1 MPWIIQATPR
11 SQRSIHHFSTGSF
24 KQQKPAVVG
33 SRSAYHSVCAVVRWN
48 VRRIIW
54 ATEPIV
60 INATAEMMPSNTEVS
75 RVDMRHA
82 ACANAVD
89 VVSAETSD
97 ATNTQA
103 SHVAPVKAA
112 DTGTDVTA
120 AKAAKAA
127 AVSSATTTTA
137 APGLRARGKKA
148 AGKHCACQNHHCSS
162 CHDIL
167 H

>member
-11 SQRSIHHFSTGSF
+11 SRRSIHHFSTGSF
-24 KQQKPAVVG
+24 KQRKPAVVG
-33 SRSAYHSVCAVVRWN
+33 SRSAYHSVGAVVRWN

-60 INATAEMMPSNTEVS
+60 INTAAEMMPSNAEVS
-75 RVDMRHA
+75 CVDMRHA

-97 ATNTQA
+97 ATNAQA
-103 SHVAPVKAA
+103 SRVASVEAA
-112 DTGTDVTA
+112 HTGTYVTA
-120 AKAAKAA
+120 AEAAKAA
-127 AVSSATTTTA
+127 AVSSATAA
-137 APGLRARGKKA
+137 APGLRARGKKV

-162 CHDIL
+162 FHDIL

>member
-75 RVDMRHA
+75 RVDMRHLTR
-82 ACANAVD
+82 ANAVD
-89 VVSAETSD
+89 MFSAETAD
-97 ATNTQA
+97 ATSAQA
-103 SHVAPVKAA
+103 SHVASVKAA
-112 DTGTDVTA
+112 YTGTDVTA
-120 AKAAKAA
+120 TKAAKAT
-127 AVSSATTTTA
+127 AVSTAAAAA
-137 APGLRARGKKA
+137 APGLCARGKKA
-148 AGKHCACQNHHCSS
+148 AGKHCACQNRHHSS
-162 CHDIL
+162 FHDIL